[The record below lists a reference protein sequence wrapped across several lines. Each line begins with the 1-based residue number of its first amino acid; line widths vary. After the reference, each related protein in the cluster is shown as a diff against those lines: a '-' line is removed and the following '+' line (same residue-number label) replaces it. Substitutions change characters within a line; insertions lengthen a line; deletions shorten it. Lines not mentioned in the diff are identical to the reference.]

1 MWSEHKIKALFT
13 LFHAIALSMQ
23 PLLKIRTISFTLEE
37 HFEKKLR
44 SRKLVE
50 TKFKL

>member
-13 LFHAIALSMQ
+13 LFHAIAVDATIV
-23 PLLKIRTISFTLEE
+23 KIRTISFTLEE